1 MDCAVI
7 LQGPPLWSGPVYLS
21 DLPSGLSLPPR
32 GCSSHA
38 GLLWSLEPGKLS
50 SISGALLWLFPL
62 TGTLFPRSLQD
73 SPLLTIHVSG
83 KSHPL
88 TKAFLN
94 SGLAPRHSRP
104 CCSVLFSS
112 WYLLLHESVLS
123 SQSLS
128 TSTLPPTMM

>member
-38 GLLWSLEPGKLS
+38 GILWSLEPGKLS
-50 SISGALLWLFPL
+50 SISGALLWLFLLP
-62 TGTLFPRSLQD
+62 GTLFPRSLQD

-83 KSHPL
+83 KSHLL

-94 SGLAPRHSRP
+94 SGHP
-104 CCSVLFSS
+104 
-112 WYLLLHESVLS
+112 
-123 SQSLS
+123 
-128 TSTLPPTMM
+128 